1 MTAKLPLYDFDA
13 HHDAKTTPD
22 EAPAFRPPSKT
33 QRKKEQ
39 HALQALG
46 DNILKYLPPRRLA
59 ALPIP
64 EELLDALQLARSIKE
79 REAKRRQSQ
88 YIGRLMRT
96 LEPEQVDALQRIL
109 EPFMVHK
116 YRASLP
122 HPSRKR

>member
-1 MTAKLPLYDFDA
+1 MTVISPLYDLNAHDDA
-13 HHDAKTTPD
+13 TTSPD
-22 EAPAFRPPSKT
+22 DTPAFRSPSKT
-33 QRKKEQ
+33 QRKKAQ

-59 ALPIP
+59 KLPIP

-96 LEPEQVDALQRIL
+96 LEPEQVDALHRIL

-116 YRASLP
+116 YRASLS